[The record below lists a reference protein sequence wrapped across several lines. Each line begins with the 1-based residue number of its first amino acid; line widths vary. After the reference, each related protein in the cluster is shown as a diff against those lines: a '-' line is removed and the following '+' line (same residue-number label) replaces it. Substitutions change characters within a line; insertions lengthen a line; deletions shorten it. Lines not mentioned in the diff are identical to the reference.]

1 MSLTLNKYT
10 NLTHNKQWGALLP
23 DQEKFVALTAEV
35 KTIKVNS
42 LKLYKIL
49 NSNKESSNKS
59 SKGKSKDKCN
69 KKGKSK
75 KLKIADKYKWKTVP
89 LKDNDLT
96 KDVKGHSYHFKIID
110 NKEYYWCQYH
120 ATCVMH
126 EPEGDGKERCHL
138 HKQKTLETL
147 PV

>member
-23 DQEKFVALTAEV
+23 DQEKIVALTAEV
-35 KTIKVNS
+35 KTIKDNN

-89 LKDNDLT
+89 PKDNDLT
-96 KDVKGHSYHFKIID
+96 KDVKGHSYHFKKVLD
-110 NKEYYWCQYH
+110 NKKYYWCQYH
-120 ATCVMH
+120 AAWVMH
-126 EPEGDGKERCHL
+126 EPEGDGKVRES
-138 HKQKTLETL
+138 L
-147 PV
+147 P